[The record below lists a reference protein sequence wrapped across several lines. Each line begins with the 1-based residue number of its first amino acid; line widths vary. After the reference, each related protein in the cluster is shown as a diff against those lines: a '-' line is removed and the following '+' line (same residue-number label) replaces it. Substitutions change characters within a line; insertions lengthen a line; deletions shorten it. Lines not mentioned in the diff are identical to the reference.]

1 MDFKS
6 RVTIPSI
13 KNFQLESAEGE
24 VVMQFGRVGKDVFT
38 MDFKVGVVVWS
49 DAKSPLTLFQAFC
62 IALTRFYLCGC
73 LFAHGKG
80 CGLTIRGKW
89 CQSLLQDEDCII
101 VILLGLL
108 ALRSVQSTA
117 FYSEPRFVETPA
129 KIPSNSVLCAAF
141 HSSIHSCRL

>member
-24 VVMQFGRVGKDVFT
+24 VVMQFGRVGRDVFT
-38 MDFKVGVVVWS
+38 MDFKVSAVVWS

-73 LFAHGKG
+73 LFAQWKG
-80 CGLTIRGKW
+80 CG
-89 CQSLLQDEDCII
+89 
-101 VILLGLL
+101 
-108 ALRSVQSTA
+108 STN
-117 FYSEPRFVETPA
+117 P
-129 KIPSNSVLCAAF
+129 
-141 HSSIHSCRL
+141 

>member
-38 MDFKVGVVVWS
+38 MDFKVSAVVWS

-62 IALTRFYLCGC
+62 IALTRFYLCSC
-73 LFAHGKG
+73 LFAHAKWDGS
-80 CGLTIRGKW
+80 INPGKW
-89 CQSLLQDEDCII
+89 CQSLLQDEDR
-101 VILLGLL
+101 ILHFPLGLR
-108 ALRSVQSTA
+108 ALRSIHPIA
-117 FYSEPRFVETPA
+117 FSSDSRFAETSS
-129 KIPSNSVLCAAF
+129 KIPSNSALCSAF
-141 HSSIHSCRL
+141 HSSIDSCRL